1 MGLGATVVEAMLDE
15 LTKIAAASSSSI
27 VATPSPAGDYSGY
40 SKSMPGTAVKPVA
53 VKAKALGSTNLS
65 KTNYTRVQ
73 SHTAPPADVSLTS
86 EQKALTPPVVR
97 SS

>member
-1 MGLGATVVEAMLDE
+1 MVGAMLNE
-15 LTKIAAASSSSI
+15 LIKIASASSPSI

-40 SKSMPGTAVKPVA
+40 TKSAPPTAVKPGA

-65 KTNYTRVQ
+65 KTNYTKVQ
-73 SHTAPPADVSLTS
+73 SHTAPSADVSLTS